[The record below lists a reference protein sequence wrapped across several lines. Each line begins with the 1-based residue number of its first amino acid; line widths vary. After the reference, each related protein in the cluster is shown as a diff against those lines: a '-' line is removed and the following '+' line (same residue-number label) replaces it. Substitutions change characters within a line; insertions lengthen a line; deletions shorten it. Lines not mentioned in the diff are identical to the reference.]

1 MVAGT
6 AAAVGVA
13 LANDRRLAPAFV
25 EASSPVSEALITPR
39 VHRGSFPDVR
49 AFIARRISL
58 AVALAAAGIVIAA
71 MVPVVTV
78 MAADRL
84 TPSSAVTAVQFGPPT
99 ELRAAAGVAG
109 NWERSYSASVP
120 PADAI
125 GSALLAG
132 AAEQAQRDLESALAA
147 LGTAKLAEEEAA
159 RQAAAQAAVSAPAQ
173 SRAAAYSAGRPSG
186 YAPGTIVRARITVY
200 GCAGP
205 GGGFCNYMAS
215 GGAPFEGAAACS
227 YDLPFGT
234 RVRIIGDPTGRIY
247 ECLDRGALAATW
259 VDVFFYNTSDG
270 IAWQSTLGGTVADI
284 EIVN

>member
-25 EASSPVSEALITPR
+25 EASSPATEALIRPR
-39 VHRGSFPDVR
+39 AQRGPFSDLR

-84 TPSSAVTAVQFGPPT
+84 TSSSGVTASQFGPVT
-99 ELRAAAGVAG
+99 ELRAAAGVTG

-125 GSALLAG
+125 GSVLLAG
-132 AAEQAQRDLESALAA
+132 AAEQAQRDLESALVA

-159 RQAAAQAAVSAPAQ
+159 RQAAASAPAQ
-173 SRAAAYSAGRPSG
+173 PRAAAYSAGRPSG